1 VKNSYRSTINFRATT
16 EVLDIQF
23 MSELTN
29 CCNSSSTSDT
39 RADGSAVRLLLD
51 LWGFTCSS
59 GTTPQYHSVLI
70 EFRNACFM
78 WMINFSIFA
87 RREVLVSLCPRYLV
101 VCSWMSG
108 SGGFEGKRCLT
119 Y

>member
-1 VKNSYRSTINFRATT
+1 
-16 EVLDIQF
+16 

-78 WMINFSIFA
+78 WMINFSVFA